1 VNARAEQLP
10 DLFDCIDPAIAE
22 AIIARNAL
30 VEQMAMLEFRLTE
43 LTQCRAQRQAVSLSL
58 SAEALASTAF
68 QIREMALTVH
78 RSIAKRLNLEVRI

>member
-1 VNARAEQLP
+1 
-10 DLFDCIDPAIAE
+10 
-22 AIIARNAL
+22 
-30 VEQMAMLEFRLTE
+30 
-43 LTQCRAQRQAVSLSL
+43 VSLSL